1 MKQPFI
7 VLAQEHRFS
16 KIGTPMIKITFVGAK
31 DRKEYITY
39 IDKPNRNYKHWQHI
53 VANPEHGFVLRN
65 LIVKRH
71 KDRLLIDADSQ
82 PIIECED
89 DNSER
94 ILSILQ
100 DVWSEQ
106 DRTAESDRFSDL
118 FLTKD

>member
-1 MKQPFI
+1 
-7 VLAQEHRFS
+7 
-16 KIGTPMIKITFVGAK
+16 VGAK

-118 FLTKD
+118 FITKD